1 MKKTLRTLAT
11 VAALAVVTAVTAV
24 SALPALSVAAEPQQ
38 AAQPAVG
45 APDAAAPA
53 PLPEAPPV
61 PRTFFEG
68 VQMTFDGK
76 AAIPGAIGINVQT
89 SGTEP
94 KVVWVRV
101 LAKTTEGQIAEDVAK
116 ELTFALGPNYKIKTS
131 GGRIRITKE
140 NKKATPISA
149 WVAGLSIYGVAVR
162 LEEY

>member
-1 MKKTLRTLAT
+1 
-11 VAALAVVTAVTAV
+11 
-24 SALPALSVAAEPQQ
+24 
-38 AAQPAVG
+38 
-45 APDAAAPA
+45 
-53 PLPEAPPV
+53 
-61 PRTFFEG
+61 
-68 VQMTFDGK
+68 MTFDGK